1 MTVCGNPLSRSQLG
15 VKRTLPIALHMSAN
29 DPKRTCQ
36 QPHLA
41 AGKEKKCP
49 ASGETGWA
57 CSRDAFGD
65 GGPREKPI
73 RHYED
78 KNLFP
83 LFRCCVCWSFTQ
95 LSGFLFQQPEDRPPL
110 AFTGFRI
117 K

>member
-1 MTVCGNPLSRSQLG
+1 
-15 VKRTLPIALHMSAN
+15 MSAY
-29 DPKRTCQ
+29 DPQRTCQ
-36 QPHLA
+36 QPQLA

-73 RHYED
+73 RRYKD
-78 KNLFP
+78 KNLFVVISSS
-83 LFRCCVCWSFTQ
+83 VCSSFTQ

-117 K
+117 KEAAVPGDILFADKPVQIV